1 MGQQLKRGSLVRWVV
16 DYEYYAAPG
25 DASAMWVFPQE
36 PIYNYGIVMEV
47 GQIGE
52 DGSHNIAVFCFADG
66 TWQLLHMIHDNFEIL
81 SGD

>member
-1 MGQQLKRGSLVRWVV
+1 MRQELKRGSLVRWVV

-25 DASAMWVFPQE
+25 DASGVFPHD

-47 GQIGE
+47 GNAGE
-52 DGSHNIAVFCFADG
+52 DGSQNIAVFCFADG
-66 TWQLLHMIHDNFEIL
+66 TWQLLHMIHDNFEVL